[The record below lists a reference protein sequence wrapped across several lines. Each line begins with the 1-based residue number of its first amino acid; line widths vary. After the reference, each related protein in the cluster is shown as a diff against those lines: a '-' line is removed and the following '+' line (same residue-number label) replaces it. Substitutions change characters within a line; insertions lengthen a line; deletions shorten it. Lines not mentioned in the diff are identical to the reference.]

1 MGVCHDS
8 DRVKTSSLCFCLCFI
23 PYFLHVSFSTVPKS
37 PCGITEGFQPPVNP
51 KPNNDTT
58 KEAEKHAGNE
68 RRKTSYIYIEREKT
82 QCWNSGEE
90 KRLWGS
96 FQNDTNLTTKEDRE
110 AAERIEKKRRTPT
123 SRPIFSSPR
132 LLLLSLRN

>member
-1 MGVCHDS
+1 MILTGS
-8 DRVKTSSLCFCLCFI
+8 I
-23 PYFLHVSFSTVPKS
+23 PPLSVSVSVSFLHFLHVSFSTVPKS
-37 PCGITEGFQPPVNP
+37 PCSITEGFQPLVNP
-51 KPNNDTT
+51 KPNNDTK

-68 RRKTSYIYIEREKT
+68 RRKTSYREREPNAGILERKK
-82 QCWNSGEE
+82 S
-90 KRLWGS
+90 LWGS

-110 AAERIEKKRRTPT
+110 PADRFEKKRRTPT